1 MLNLKLLSRTY
12 LFHLKLMES
21 IHAKYAES
29 DLIRGRCN
37 SDYVPIELILF
48 FMDKIHNLVIYI
60 DILRYSSNEFG
71 GHI

>member
-1 MLNLKLLSRTY
+1 
-12 LFHLKLMES
+12 MES